1 MLAIEALNLALEKET
16 GSIALYE
23 KLSQSH
29 TELQDLF
36 ADLLNEEY
44 KHKKKI
50 EEKIRE
56 LTKY

>member
-1 MLAIEALNLALEKET
+1 MLAIEALQLALDKES

-23 KLSQSH
+23 
-29 TELQDLF
+29 ELANTHPEIRELCS
-36 ADLLNEEY
+36 DLLNEEY

-50 EEKIRE
+50 EDKIHE